1 MSSVTIYIYIYIS
14 TQLHSLPFNQ
24 QYMYVYLYVRIL
36 YITYRPCNTSTNSRN
51 LERYILHTYC
61 IAHTKLKLSGFYRG
75 SELRA
80 NLAHGFRVKTKWT
93 IIPTNGRSKWFLIFS
108 TAVCSVVSYIFE
120 ITCQWWF
127 IMYPTWHF
135 RGPLGRHH
143 FLPRPWWLRNGS
155 HKPQG
160 AVPRL
165 SHCS

>member
-1 MSSVTIYIYIYIS
+1 MSNVTIYIYIYPLSCIVFHSINS
-14 TQLHSLPFNQ
+14 TCMYIYTCGYYILHIVLATPPQ
-24 QYMYVYLYVRIL
+24 IAGIL
-36 YITYRPCNTSTNSRN
+36 
-51 LERYILHTYC
+51 ILHTYC
-61 IAHTKLKLSGFYRG
+61 IAHTKLKLSGVYRG

-108 TAVCSVVSYIFE
+108 TAVCSMVSYIFE

-165 SHCS
+165 FHCS